1 MLAIAPPIQAGQPLV
16 IYNGEA
22 NEMPRQPQACVTAA
36 GIAHLTFGLDNRVLY
51 CNNDGEEFNLPKVAV
66 QVPNLSL
73 GMRRGPRITE
83 TGRSIVITA
92 IGGRDGKGKD
102 GDVLAF
108 HSDDKEATW
117 NRPVRVNDVESS
129 AREGL
134 HAMTATQN
142 GVLWCVWLD
151 MLTTNPLGQVS
162 TVWRRGGTIYST
174 DQRRDTE
181 SVLGNGEQPW
191 IASNSQGTTIVW
203 TTARQGDLLL
213 ARLDSREPEMIAVDA
228 RDPVLVAGESSNPV
242 QYVFW
247 EQFHNNQAA
256 IMGLSIR

>member
-1 MLAIAPPIQAGQPLV
+1 
-16 IYNGEA
+16 
-22 NEMPRQPQACVTAA
+22 
-36 GIAHLTFGLDNRVLY
+36 
-51 CNNDGEEFNLPKVAV
+51 
-66 QVPNLSL
+66 
-73 GMRRGPRITE
+73 
-83 TGRSIVITA
+83 
-92 IGGRDGKGKD
+92 
-102 GDVLAF
+102 LAF

-151 MLTTNPLGQVS
+151 MLTTNPLGEVS

-213 ARLDSREPEMIAVDA
+213 ARLDSREPEKIAVYA